1 MKQIPLLLSLILF
14 CVSNSYSQCHISKV
28 YINAVLANPSGSP
41 GFDTDGDG
49 TVSASA
55 DEFVQI
61 CNDSTG
67 DVIVTG
73 WTIADGYS
81 VRYTFG
87 ADTIL
92 AGECIAIINNY
103 AGSTPMPAYF
113 RDRNTGGSIWN
124 NTGDDIILANSN
136 DTCTETY
143 SSSSGG
149 CVKWL
154 ADTINVDSCS
164 LQPSDLGSAPLD
176 VDLIRFYGSST
187 KSTVELNWATASEI
201 NNSHFEVMKSIDGQ
215 SFEQIGRV
223 EGTGNSASIQEY
235 SFQDKQV
242 KARQYYKLKQ
252 LDFDGQ
258 FDYSDVVL
266 VKSVQETSIIVT
278 QTTEQLII
286 QPRVN
291 TRVLIANQTG
301 QIVLD
306 TEIHNRT
313 VIYKSDYTAG
323 MFTIQAISE
332 DGIQSVKWVN
342 IR

>member
-1 MKQIPLLLSLILF
+1 MKQIPLLLSLVFFI
-14 CVSNSYSQCHISKV
+14 VSNSYSQCQINKI
-28 YINAVLANPSGSP
+28 YIKAVLANPIGSP

-67 DVIVTG
+67 DVVLTG
-73 WTIADGYS
+73 WTIADAIG
-81 VRYTFG
+81 VKYTFG

-92 AGECIAIINNY
+92 AGECVTLINSY

-113 RDRNTGGSIWN
+113 RDINRGSSIWN
-124 NTGDDIILANSN
+124 NTGDDIILANSS

-164 LQPSDLGSAPLD
+164 LQPSYLGSAPLY
-176 VDLIRFYGSST
+176 VDLISFYAKATSS
-187 KSTVELNWATASEI
+187 SVVLNWATASEI
-201 NNSHFEVMKSIDGQ
+201 NNSHFEVLKSINGQ
-215 SFEQIGRV
+215 IFEQIGRV
-223 EGTGNSASIQEY
+223 EGAGNSASIKEY

-252 LDFDGQ
+252 LDFDGE
-258 FDYSDVVL
+258 FAYSDVVL
-266 VKSVQETSIIVT
+266 VKSVLEIIDIVT
-278 QTTEQLII
+278 QTPEKLII
-286 QPRVN
+286 QPAAS
-291 TRVLIANQTG
+291 TRVIIANQAG

-313 VIYKSDYTAG
+313 VIYKSDYATG
-323 MFTIQAISE
+323 IFTIQAISE
-332 DGIQSVKWVN
+332 YHIQSVKWVN

>member
-1 MKQIPLLLSLILF
+1 L
-14 CVSNSYSQCHISKV
+14 NKV

-41 GFDTDGDG
+41 GFDTDGNG
-49 TVSASA
+49 TISSSA

-67 DVIVTG
+67 DVVITG
-73 WTIADGYS
+73 WTIADAVG
-81 VRYTFG
+81 VKYTFG

-113 RDRNTGGSIWN
+113 RDINTGASVWN
-124 NTGDDIILANSN
+124 NGGDDIILANSS
-136 DTCTETY
+136 DTCIDTY

-149 CVKWL
+149 CVKLL

-164 LQPSDLGSAPLD
+164 LQPSYLGSSPLD
-176 VDLIRFYGSST
+176 VDLINFYGSST
-187 KSTVELNWATASEI
+187 KSNVELNWVTASEI
-201 NNSHFEVMKSIDGQ
+201 NNSHFKVLKSIDGHTFQ
-215 SFEQIGRV
+215 VIGRV
-223 EGTGNSASIQEY
+223 EGAGNSASIQKY
-235 SFQDKQV
+235 SFQDKLV

-258 FDYSDVVL
+258 FAYSDVVL
-266 VKSVQETSIIVT
+266 VKSGAVTSNIVT
-278 QTTEQLII
+278 QTTEKLII
-286 QPRVN
+286 QPTVS

-306 TEIHNRT
+306 TEVSNRT
-313 VIYKSDYTAG
+313 VIYKSDYAAG

-332 DGIQSVKWVN
+332 DGIQSVKWIN